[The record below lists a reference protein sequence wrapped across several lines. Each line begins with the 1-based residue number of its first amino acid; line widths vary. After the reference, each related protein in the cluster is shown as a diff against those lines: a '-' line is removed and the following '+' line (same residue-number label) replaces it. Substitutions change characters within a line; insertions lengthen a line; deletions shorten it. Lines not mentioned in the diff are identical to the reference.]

1 MHFSFERF
9 LVFEI
14 PINYKPTFINMDLL
28 DTNIHFVDLID
39 YSNWNFSVIARVLS
53 NSLDFP
59 IRNFGRIDPY
69 NQNPC
74 IFTTNFQ

>member
-1 MHFSFERF
+1 
-9 LVFEI
+9 
-14 PINYKPTFINMDLL
+14 MDLL

-39 YSNWNFSVIARVLS
+39 DSNWNFSVIARVLS